1 MVGDPVYDDSP
12 ALSKNTMWYGKH
24 SGQGTD
30 VSGHAVLYILP
41 MTALESVCMIIY
53 PSLRT
58 AWARVYIIASVSVFG
73 LSITLVDF
81 VAFLAAKPPPSV
93 WHMGSTDPSVE

>member
-1 MVGDPVYDDSP
+1 MAGDPVYDDSP

-30 VSGHAVLYILP
+30 VSGHAVLYI
-41 MTALESVCMIIY
+41 MSMAALESVCMIIY
-53 PSLRT
+53 PSFRN
-58 AWARVYIIASVSVFG
+58 AWAGVYIITTVSVFG
-73 LSITLVDF
+73 LSVTLVDF